1 MTVYDQ
7 WRELDE
13 GIRQEVDRARR
24 ENRQPHTA
32 GLIWAAGALLLEN
45 PTLSSNL
52 TPKGRKEESSTD
64 SGVVGRPGPAPWGLV
79 RDRGNSER
87 RESCTH

>member
-1 MTVYDQ
+1 MTWFDQ

-45 PTLSSNL
+45 PT
-52 TPKGRKEESSTD
+52 PKGRKEASSANSD
-64 SGVVGRPGPAPWGLV
+64 VVGRPGPASVGTRQGPGQF
-79 RDRGNSER
+79 
-87 RESCTH
+87 

>member
-1 MTVYDQ
+1 MTWFDQ

-45 PTLSSNL
+45 S
-52 TPKGRKEESSTD
+52 TPETGRKEESSANSD
-64 SGVVGRPGPAPWGLV
+64 VVGRPRRQPCGDSSGGG
-79 RDRGNSER
+79 GNSER
-87 RESCTH
+87 